1 MLETSFVAC
10 DTINTNGT
18 SYQGVIN
25 TTYDE
30 IVEKFGEPTYTDASP
45 YEKVN
50 AQWSIEFKVPFTD
63 DTEIEDFETV
73 TATIYNWKMGY
84 IPTDK
89 YEWHIGG
96 FNFEAVDLVQ
106 KVLDN

>member
-10 DTINTNGT
+10 DTIDTIGT

-30 IVEKFGEPTYTDASP
+30 IVEKFGEPTNTDASP

-50 AQWSIEFKVPFTD
+50 AQWSLQFDVP
-63 DTEIEDFETV
+63 TEDGEDYDYV

-84 IPTDK
+84 IPTEK

-96 FNFEAVDLVQ
+96 FDFEAVDLVQ

>member
-10 DTINTNGT
+10 DTIDTIGT

-50 AQWSIEFKVPFTD
+50 AQRSLQFDVP
-63 DTEIEDFETV
+63 TEDGEDYDYV

-84 IPTDK
+84 IPTEK

-96 FNFEAVDLVQ
+96 FDFEAVDLVQ

>member
-10 DTINTNGT
+10 DTIDTIGT
-18 SYQGVIN
+18 SYQGVVN
-25 TTYDE
+25 TTYDD
-30 IVEKFGEPTYTDASP
+30 IVAKFGEPTYTDASP

-50 AQWSIEFKVPFTD
+50 AQWSIQFDVP
-63 DTEIEDFETV
+63 TEDGEDYDYI

-84 IPTDK
+84 IPTEK

-96 FNFEAVDLVQ
+96 FDFEAVDLVQ

>member
-10 DTINTNGT
+10 DTIDTIGT

-50 AQWSIEFKVPFTD
+50 AQWSIQFDVP
-63 DTEIEDFETV
+63 TEDGEDYDYV

-89 YEWHIGG
+89 YDWHIGG
-96 FNFEAVDLVQ
+96 FDFEAVDLVQ

>member
-10 DTINTNGT
+10 DTIDTIGT

-50 AQWSIEFKVPFTD
+50 AQWSLQFDVP
-63 DTEIEDFETV
+63 TEDGEDYDYV
-73 TATIYNWKMGY
+73 TASIYNWKMGY
-84 IPTDK
+84 IPTEK

-96 FNFEAVDLVQ
+96 FDFEAVDLVQ